1 MLSQISQVKGMKDEL
16 LDQYEWLFIDYDGN
30 RCEFLRELSKSL
42 ITKKGIDYT
51 LDVIYGLAR
60 RWDIVLNTDEF
71 RDVRRAAHLLHR
83 DGIEDWL
90 DLKMSSL
97 VWANGGRELFDEYG
111 LDCMSYAKRAI
122 QFYDPIKDVSYLDH
136 KTASDYLKEQHGI
149 DVHWRRISDMRHA
162 RILTGWKSISGKYYI
177 EPKLLDSQLEKF
189 VDKEKAPAV
198 TEANSELENV
208 TTLSGNNYTT

>member
-1 MLSQISQVKGMKDEL
+1 MTDEL
-16 LDQYEWLFIDYDGN
+16 LDQYEQLFTDYDGN
-30 RCEFLRELSKSL
+30 RYEFLRELTEIL
-42 ITKKGIDYT
+42 RTEKGVNYT
-51 LDVIYGLAR
+51 LDVIYGLAK
-60 RWDIVLNTDEF
+60 RWGLVINTYDF
-71 RDVRRAAHLLHR
+71 GDARKAAHLLR
-83 DGIEDWL
+83 REGIEDWL
-90 DLKMSSL
+90 DLKMSSR
-97 VWANGGRELFDEYG
+97 VWMNGGRELFDEYG

-208 TTLSGNNYTT
+208 TTLSGKNYTT